1 MIPLSNDQKKL
12 LFDYCLDLTSEEQA
26 AEARDLIAN
35 NTEAAEVFSHIKS
48 TLTPLNSIEPQICP
62 DDLVES
68 TISLINE
75 NKSSSQQQLEQLLAA
90 EQTKKVPVRIGF
102 WRNFTEMAAVA
113 ASIMLIVGILV
124 PTMGYAR
131 QKHWKNKCGMQMGS
145 FFQGLRSYMN
155 DHDGS
160 QPSVESSVG
169 APWWKVGYQGKE
181 NQSNTRRI
189 YILVRDKYL
198 DDPGIFICPG
208 NKSSRNLKIESSK
221 IRDYKDFPDRCYV
234 NYSFQISCKT
244 TKSGKLLCR
253 KVIMADSNPL
263 FEEVPNFDGTFRVH
277 LDNDSLKAN
286 SRNHTKLRGQNVLFG
301 DGRVEFRKT
310 RYIGIAQDD
319 IFTLQDTDIYHGVE
333 VPSCE
338 TDFFLAP

>member
-1 MIPLSNDQKKL
+1 MNPLSNDQKKL
-12 LFDYCLDLTSEEQA
+12 LFDYCLDLTSEEHAEEAQA
-26 AEARDLIAN
+26 LIAGN
-35 NTEAAEVFSHIKS
+35 KEAAEIYSKIKS
-48 TLTPLNSIEPQICP
+48 SLEPLDSVEVQRCP

-68 TISLINE
+68 TISVIN
-75 NKSSSQQQLEQLLAA
+75 KHADSSRQQLEQLLAA

-102 WRNFTEMAAVA
+102 WSNLAEMAAVA

-131 QKHWKNKCGMQMGS
+131 QKHWQNKCGLQMGS
-145 FFQGLRSYMN
+145 FFKGLSSYMS

-160 QPSVESSVG
+160 QPSVASTAG
-169 APWWKVGYQGKE
+169 APWWKVGYQGTE

-189 YILVRDKYL
+189 YILVRENYI

-208 NKSSRNLKIESSK
+208 NKASRNLKIESSK
-221 IRDYKDFPDRCYV
+221 IRDYKDFPERCYV
-234 NYSFQISCKT
+234 TYSFRISCNT
-244 TKSGKLLCR
+244 TKSDKLLCR

-263 FEEVPNFDGTFRVH
+263 FEVIPNFDSTFKVR
-277 LDNDSLKAN
+277 LDKDSLKSN
-286 SRNHTKLRGQNVLFG
+286 SRNHSKLRGQNVLFG
-301 DGRVEFRKT
+301 DGRVEFKT
-310 RYIGIAQDD
+310 RNIGFAQDD